1 MKTYAIVCSIGLDW
15 STEAQ
20 NTICVCTTKEDALNE
35 LRYIAECSRNAG
47 KRPMLDE
54 VNGELLIKID
64 GIGRTQ
70 AYEIVEMY

>member
-1 MKTYAIVCSIGLDW
+1 MKTYAIVCSIGQDW
-15 STEAQ
+15 STDVQ
-20 NTICVCTTKEDALNE
+20 NTVCVCATREDALNE
-35 LRYIAECSRNAG
+35 LRHIAECSKNAG